1 MRAQPVLTLKGSI
14 MATEDFVLTGVDM
27 TPQASGYPNLYQA
40 CMRLSAKAKQ
50 AMYAAASA
58 RTIRQ
63 GTWDGCAFNAG
74 GMEIGNPLVNSAHA
88 AAAAFGCTVKV
99 VSDFIREWDGLP
111 ERGDKAT
118 GILRETLE
126 EVGLFNEP
134 TRAIRIVRT
143 VEWKSEQTKLV
154 EAFRAEME
162 SPDFDIDGLT
172 EACELLGV

>member
-1 MRAQPVLTLKGSI
+1 MSPK
-14 MATEDFVLTGVDM
+14 
-27 TPQASGYPNLYQA
+27 ASGYPNLYQA
-40 CMRLSAKAKQ
+40 CMRLPAKAKQ

-58 RTIRQ
+58 RKIAQ
-63 GTWDGCAFNAG
+63 GTWNGCAFNAG
-74 GMEIGNPLVNSAHA
+74 GIEIGNDNVNTTQS
-88 AAAAFGCTVKV
+88 AAAAFGCSIKV

-154 EAFRAEME
+154 EAFRAEMD

-172 EACELLGV
+172 EACELLSV

>member
-1 MRAQPVLTLKGSI
+1 
-14 MATEDFVLTGVDM
+14 MATDDFVLEGVDM
-27 TPQASGYPNLYQA
+27 SPKASGFPNLYQA
-40 CMRLSAKAKQ
+40 CMRLPAKAKQ

-58 RTIRQ
+58 RKIAQ
-63 GTWDGCAFNAG
+63 GTWTGCAFNAG
-74 GMEIGNPLVNSAHA
+74 GIEIGNENVNSVQA
-88 AAAAFGCTVKV
+88 AAAVFNCSVRV

-154 EAFRAEME
+154 EAFRAEMD

-172 EACELLGV
+172 EACELLSV

>member
-1 MRAQPVLTLKGSI
+1 
-14 MATEDFVLTGVDM
+14 MATEDFVLEGVDM
-27 TPQASGYPNLYQA
+27 SPQASGYPNLYQA
-40 CMRLSAKAKQ
+40 CMRLPAKAKQ

-58 RTIRQ
+58 RTIKQ

-74 GMEIGNPLVNSAHA
+74 GIEVGNQNVNSTHA
-88 AAAAFGCTVKV
+88 AAAAFDCPIKV
-99 VSDFIREWDGLP
+99 VSAFIQAWDGLP

-118 GILRETLE
+118 GVLRETLE

-143 VEWKSEQTKLV
+143 VEWKSEQTQLV
-154 EAFRAEME
+154 EAFRAEMDN
-162 SPDFDIDGLT
+162 PDFDIDGLT

>member
-1 MRAQPVLTLKGSI
+1 MCNLS
-14 MATEDFVLTGVDM
+14 TEDFILEGVDLS
-27 TPQASGYPNLYQA
+27 PAASGYPNLYQA

-63 GTWDGCAFNAG
+63 GTWNGCAFNQAG
-74 GMEIGNPLVNSAHA
+74 VEIGNGQVSSVSA
-88 AAAAFGCTVKV
+88 AAEAFGCTMKA
-99 VSDFIREWDGLP
+99 VSAFIQAWDSMP
-111 ERGDKAT
+111 ERGDEAT

-134 TRAIRIVRT
+134 TRAIRIIRT

-154 EAFRAEME
+154 EEFRAQME
-162 SPDFDIDGLT
+162 SPDFCIEGLA
-172 EACELLGV
+172 EAAELLGV

>member
-1 MRAQPVLTLKGSI
+1 MSNYEI
-14 MATEDFVLTGVDM
+14 TGLDM
-27 TPQASGYPNLYQA
+27 SPAASGYPNLYQA

-58 RTIRQ
+58 RKISQ
-63 GTWDGCAFNAG
+63 GTWNGCAFNQAG
-74 GMEIGNPLVNSAHA
+74 WEVGNNNVSSVSA
-88 AAAAFGCTVKV
+88 AASAFGCSMKA
-99 VSDFIREWDGLP
+99 VSDFISAWDGLP
-111 ERGDKAT
+111 QRGDDAT

-126 EVGLFNEP
+126 EVGLFHEP
-134 TRAIRIVRT
+134 TRAIRITRT

-162 SPDFDIDGLT
+162 NPEFTIDGLE